1 MVKESWSDD
10 KKACEEKKFRE
21 IQAERVRQYNRLR
34 NTPKYIVCTVTTRF
48 DPEPYDFVT
57 MQNGDKYEGRRKDLG
72 DHIVRL
78 VQMEVEEIL
87 GLNSPGFIFS
97 FFHTQIAL

>member
-57 MQNGDKYEGRRKDLG
+57 MQNGDTYEGRCKDLG
-72 DHIVRL
+72 DRIVQL
-78 VQMEVEEIL
+78 VLTEVDQVL
-87 GLNSPGFIFS
+87 GLNSPS
-97 FFHTQIAL
+97 PLALP